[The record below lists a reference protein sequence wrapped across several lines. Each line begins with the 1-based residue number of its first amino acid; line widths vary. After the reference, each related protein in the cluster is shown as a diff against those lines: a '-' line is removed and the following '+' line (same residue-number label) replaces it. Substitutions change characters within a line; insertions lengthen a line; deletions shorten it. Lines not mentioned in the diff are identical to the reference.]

1 MNETLYELLKDFEDP
16 SGKIS
21 AGVRKTEN
29 QWIGRFALLNFGD
42 CKKKTDWFKEIKSPL
57 FTTKDGVGILPG
69 DGCYWV
75 KSTELDLIPHNY
87 ACDTPEEYER
97 QIKAEFIPFSTKEAA
112 EKWIEENAPKY
123 SKSDMFEF
131 ANMVRNNL
139 DGRIVLIEDLLNS
152 TFNYWSDLQKM
163 DFIEK

>member
-57 FTTKDGVGILPG
+57 FTTKDGVGI
-69 DGCYWV
+69 
-75 KSTELDLIPHNY
+75 
-87 ACDTPEEYER
+87 
-97 QIKAEFIPFSTKEAA
+97 
-112 EKWIEENAPKY
+112 
-123 SKSDMFEF
+123 F
-131 ANMVRNNL
+131 A
-139 DGRIVLIEDLLNS
+139 LLN
-152 TFNYWSDLQKM
+152 FGDLRKKQIGLK
-163 DFIEK
+163 K